1 MWMKGGIG
9 FVEMVVV
16 VVLKCLLVQRL
27 KLKLG
32 ED

>member
-1 MWMKGGIG
+1 MKGEIG
-9 FVEMVVV
+9 FVEMVAVI
-16 VVLKCLLVQRL
+16 VLKCLLVQRL